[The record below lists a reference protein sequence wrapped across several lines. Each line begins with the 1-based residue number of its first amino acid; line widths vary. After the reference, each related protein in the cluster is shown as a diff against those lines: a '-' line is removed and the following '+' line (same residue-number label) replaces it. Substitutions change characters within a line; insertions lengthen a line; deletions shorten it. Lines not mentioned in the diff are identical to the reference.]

1 MFLNQFIANIFLFF
15 ISLIGLIFNSR
26 NIIITLMCIELLLL
40 SLNLNF
46 IIFSIYLDDM
56 YGQIFSLFILTVAA
70 AESAIGLAIIIL
82 YYRTRGKISLNQLS
96 LLRY

>member
-46 IIFSIYLDDM
+46 IMFSIYLDDM